1 MATLDQRP
9 SRGTDLLGLRQ
20 RAGLTQ
26 AEMADRLGISASV
39 LSAYER
45 GRREPRVDIFFR
57 AVDVAGFHVDY
68 VEKSQDRPRLWTVP
82 NAEEKAEVLV
92 RVAALGMALPRRD
105 RGALAFPHDVWR
117 KVPADA

>member
-1 MATLDQRP
+1 MDERP
-9 SRGTDLLGLRQ
+9 PRGTDLRGLRQ

-26 AEMADRLGISASV
+26 AEMAKRLGIPASV

-68 VEKSQDRPRLWTVP
+68 VAKSSGSPRRWTVP
-82 NAEEKAEVLV
+82 NADEKNNVLMIV
-92 RVAALGMALPRRD
+92 CGLAQALPQRD
-105 RGALAFPHDVWR
+105 RGPLTFPSFDRLRQQEV
-117 KVPADA
+117 AQ

>member
-1 MATLDQRP
+1 MAAMDERAP
-9 SRGTDLLGLRQ
+9 RGMDLRGLRQ

-26 AEMADRLGISASV
+26 AEMAKRLGIAPSV

-45 GRREPRVDIFFR
+45 GRREPRVDVFFR

-68 VEKSQDRPRLWTVP
+68 VPREHRSHRRWTVP
-82 NAEEKAEVLV
+82 NAEEKAEVLA

-105 RGALAFPHDVWR
+105 RGPLAYPPLR
-117 KVPADA
+117 AKEPARV

>member
-1 MATLDQRP
+1 MPAMDERP
-9 SRGTDLLGLRQ
+9 TRGTDLRNLRL

-26 AEMADRLGISASV
+26 AEMAARLGITASV

-45 GRREPRVDIFFR
+45 GRREPKVDVFFR

-68 VEKSQDRPRLWTVP
+68 VAKTGTSRRRWTVP
-82 NAEEKAEVLV
+82 NAEEKARVLA

-105 RGALAFPHDVWR
+105 RGPLTFPPLRTREHT
-117 KVPADA
+117 DA